1 MPCSYFLRYCQ
12 TTSFP
17 KSLHHIALCVGRG
30 WKLSHYRGQI
40 EPPASLPGG
49 ALVGYSGEVMF
60 EER

>member
-1 MPCSYFLRYCQ
+1 LR
-12 TTSFP
+12 
-17 KSLHHIALCVGRG
+17 LLVANDMGVGRG

>member
-1 MPCSYFLRYCQ
+1 VAQGQIRRRAQ
-12 TTSFP
+12 
-17 KSLHHIALCVGRG
+17 IVGRG

-49 ALVGYSGEVMF
+49 VLVGYFGEVMF

>member
-1 MPCSYFLRYCQ
+1 VMNQCISHGARRHAFG
-12 TTSFP
+12 TET
-17 KSLHHIALCVGRG
+17 VGRG

-49 ALVGYSGEVMF
+49 ALVGYFGEVMF